1 MNKYFLDTS
10 VIIPYIRG
18 NKNIIEF
25 IDNLEG
31 ELSSSYICLAELY
44 EGIFRYK
51 NKEDAE
57 KNLLFFFHGL
67 DEITG
72 LNWDVSRNF
81 GFIRTELRQKGL
93 IIEDLD
99 ILIAASCQVH
109 QAVLITGNPKHFER
123 IKNLQVLPL

>member
-18 NKNIIEF
+18 DKSVIEF

-31 ELSSSYICLAELY
+31 ELVSSYICLAELY

-51 NKEDAE
+51 NKNEE
-57 KNLLFFFHGL
+57 ENKLLIFFHGL
-67 DEITG
+67 DEVIG
-72 LNWDVSRNF
+72 LDENISMRF

-93 IIEDLD
+93 LIEDLD
-99 ILIAASCQVH
+99 IFIAVSCLVH
-109 QAVLITGNPKHFER
+109 QAVLVTDNVKHFER
-123 IKNLQVLPL
+123 IKNLQIQPL